1 MSLNSSSLES
11 PPYLAFAKG
20 LPVVMG
26 LILVAAAVFQKT
38 GTSDVQSWPSSSE
51 GDEADPYEKMQAEH
65 MDDMDNEEA
74 DIEDM
79 ENGDEG
85 LTRPAY
91 SDPSYPSCLVR

>member
-1 MSLNSSSLES
+1 MVYSLIEVIVMTILCVV
-11 PPYLAFAKG
+11 
-20 LPVVMG
+20 PVVMG

-74 DIEDM
+74 DIEDL
-79 ENGDEG
+79 ENGEEG

-91 SDPSYPSCLVR
+91 SDPYPRCVTR

>member
-1 MSLNSSSLES
+1 MTILCVV
-11 PPYLAFAKG
+11 
-20 LPVVMG
+20 PVVMG

-74 DIEDM
+74 DIEDL
-79 ENGDEG
+79 ENGEEG

-91 SDPSYPSCLVR
+91 SDPYPRCVTR